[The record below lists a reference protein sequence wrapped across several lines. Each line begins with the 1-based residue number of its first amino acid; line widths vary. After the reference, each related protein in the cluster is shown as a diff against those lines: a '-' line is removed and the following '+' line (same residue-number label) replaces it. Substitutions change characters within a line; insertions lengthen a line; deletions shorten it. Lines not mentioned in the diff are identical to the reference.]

1 MCTGK
6 FQFRK
11 PGAVEQNQRTEKFG
25 RPPPVFFRTSILPYD
40 QQGAQETSK
49 RETAEIQGGF
59 CFEGTEVVVTYDFGS
74 LEHAVAARPAAVT
87 AAHTPKSARRV
98 AIDPYRLIVQQD
110 SPVGANALVDG
121 GVNGHRSKWSVANGL
136 GGARPPDRS
145 RALPTMRRGGDRL
158 KTSVKH
164 TANVHG
170 DPVSVGRGT
179 RWVCHRYWSNFRFRF
194 WPRFGAKSR

>member
-59 CFEGTEVVVTYDFGS
+59 CFEGTIESGGS
-74 LEHAVAARPAAVT
+74 GERSL
-87 AAHTPKSARRV
+87 
-98 AIDPYRLIVQQD
+98 L
-110 SPVGANALVDG
+110 GAMRTIGQPIQITG
-121 GVNGHRSKWSVANGL
+121 GSG
-136 GGARPPDRS
+136 
-145 RALPTMRRGGDRL
+145 
-158 KTSVKH
+158 
-164 TANVHG
+164 
-170 DPVSVGRGT
+170 
-179 RWVCHRYWSNFRFRF
+179 
-194 WPRFGAKSR
+194 

>member
-59 CFEGTEVVVTYDFGS
+59 CFEGTAHHCGVDHGLS
-74 LEHAVAARPAAVT
+74 LCSAPRQGAARRAAGLVQSPAA
-87 AAHTPKSARRV
+87 ARR
-98 AIDPYRLIVQQD
+98 AT
-110 SPVGANALVDG
+110 ALDDG
-121 GVNGHRSKWSVANGL
+121 RTYPAGRP
-136 GGARPPDRS
+136 RPPQWTFSPLCAPPCPHIGTGHKKPTEAGQCQSAS
-145 RALPTMRRGGDRL
+145 RVDSDLNCAACRGLERR
-158 KTSVKH
+158 
-164 TANVHG
+164 
-170 DPVSVGRGT
+170 P
-179 RWVCHRYWSNFRFRF
+179 
-194 WPRFGAKSR
+194 

>member
-59 CFEGTEVVVTYDFGS
+59 CFEGTNEFYPSSRELNNQV
-74 LEHAVAARPAAVT
+74 HRPFNEK
-87 AAHTPKSARRV
+87 TPPS
-98 AIDPYRLIVQQD
+98 
-110 SPVGANALVDG
+110 
-121 GVNGHRSKWSVANGL
+121 
-136 GGARPPDRS
+136 
-145 RALPTMRRGGDRL
+145 
-158 KTSVKH
+158 
-164 TANVHG
+164 
-170 DPVSVGRGT
+170 
-179 RWVCHRYWSNFRFRF
+179 C
-194 WPRFGAKSR
+194 

>member
-59 CFEGTEVVVTYDFGS
+59 CFEGTKEGWQEQVHLLCEAHAPRRTGPHQEEQEDDDF
-74 LEHAVAARPAAVT
+74 EDTKV
-87 AAHTPKSARRV
+87 PKSKV
-98 AIDPYRLIVQQD
+98 L
-110 SPVGANALVDG
+110 L
-121 GVNGHRSKWSVANGL
+121 SKE
-136 GGARPPDRS
+136 
-145 RALPTMRRGGDRL
+145 
-158 KTSVKH
+158 
-164 TANVHG
+164 
-170 DPVSVGRGT
+170 
-179 RWVCHRYWSNFRFRF
+179 
-194 WPRFGAKSR
+194 

>member
-59 CFEGTEVVVTYDFGS
+59 CFEGTG
-74 LEHAVAARPAAVT
+74 LRAARPRAAG
-87 AAHTPKSARRV
+87 S
-98 AIDPYRLIVQQD
+98 YIV
-110 SPVGANALVDG
+110 S
-121 GVNGHRSKWSVANGL
+121 
-136 GGARPPDRS
+136 
-145 RALPTMRRGGDRL
+145 
-158 KTSVKH
+158 
-164 TANVHG
+164 
-170 DPVSVGRGT
+170 
-179 RWVCHRYWSNFRFRF
+179 
-194 WPRFGAKSR
+194 FGSEL

>member
-59 CFEGTEVVVTYDFGS
+59 CFEGTQRG
-74 LEHAVAARPAAVT
+74 ARGT
-87 AAHTPKSARRV
+87 HGT
-98 AIDPYRLIVQQD
+98 
-110 SPVGANALVDG
+110 
-121 GVNGHRSKWSVANGL
+121 HRSKASTAG
-136 GGARPPDRS
+136 RP
-145 RALPTMRRGGDRL
+145 T
-158 KTSVKH
+158 
-164 TANVHG
+164 
-170 DPVSVGRGT
+170 
-179 RWVCHRYWSNFRFRF
+179 
-194 WPRFGAKSR
+194 

>member
-59 CFEGTEVVVTYDFGS
+59 CFEGTEVILQPLNVVLLG
-74 LEHAVAARPAAVT
+74 T
-87 AAHTPKSARRV
+87 ASTSEESINPPTP
-98 AIDPYRLIVQQD
+98 
-110 SPVGANALVDG
+110 
-121 GVNGHRSKWSVANGL
+121 
-136 GGARPPDRS
+136 
-145 RALPTMRRGGDRL
+145 T
-158 KTSVKH
+158 
-164 TANVHG
+164 
-170 DPVSVGRGT
+170 
-179 RWVCHRYWSNFRFRF
+179 
-194 WPRFGAKSR
+194 

>member
-1 MCTGK
+1 MSVDATIHERVCSHRAVLLDDQPIGVNSHPATL
-6 FQFRK
+6 RL
-11 PGAVEQNQRTEKFG
+11 PGNTTLATPR
-25 RPPPVFFRTSILPYD
+25 S
-40 QQGAQETSK
+40 
-49 RETAEIQGGF
+49 
-59 CFEGTEVVVTYDFGS
+59 VVVTYDFGS

>member
-59 CFEGTEVVVTYDFGS
+59 CFEGTM
-74 LEHAVAARPAAVT
+74 AV
-87 AAHTPKSARRV
+87 
-98 AIDPYRLIVQQD
+98 LI
-110 SPVGANALVDG
+110 
-121 GVNGHRSKWSVANGL
+121 SK
-136 GGARPPDRS
+136 
-145 RALPTMRRGGDRL
+145 
-158 KTSVKH
+158 
-164 TANVHG
+164 
-170 DPVSVGRGT
+170 GRGRT
-179 RWVCHRYWSNFRFRF
+179 PSGY
-194 WPRFGAKSR
+194 

>member
-59 CFEGTEVVVTYDFGS
+59 CFEGTNQTCCFAS
-74 LEHAVAARPAAVT
+74 
-87 AAHTPKSARRV
+87 
-98 AIDPYRLIVQQD
+98 
-110 SPVGANALVDG
+110 
-121 GVNGHRSKWSVANGL
+121 GHRGCCFNHNTTQQAATISIMTQQVLTSKEEKHTQAETRL
-136 GGARPPDRS
+136 REAK
-145 RALPTMRRGGDRL
+145 RRGGGMHAARYPHDAS
-158 KTSVKH
+158 TQMASPVQV
-164 TANVHG
+164 NWQQGHG
-170 DPVSVGRGT
+170 CDP
-179 RWVCHRYWSNFRFRF
+179 RWSPV
-194 WPRFGAKSR
+194 